1 MVITVGINTHTRL
14 KQEVQKYL
22 SSFENFQEELFS
34 FKEFRKSIGLPAEI
48 SIDLSETKD
57 EMEAIRRYE
66 ARLKRGKDDPTGF
79 VLSKMVVDVFFEMK
93 KDFEKLLQEPLFPL
107 GRKCENLDDLVSYT
121 VVELQELEAKL
132 YSKNIDEV
140 DCVVCGQSS
149 LILDINRTEQTCR
162 NCGTVIHEKMISRSN

>member
-93 KDFEKLLQEPLFPL
+93 KDFENSYKNLFF
-107 GRKCENLDDLVSYT
+107 
-121 VVELQELEAKL
+121 
-132 YSKNIDEV
+132 
-140 DCVVCGQSS
+140 
-149 LILDINRTEQTCR
+149 
-162 NCGTVIHEKMISRSN
+162 H